1 RKGNIFCFH
10 IEADAFLYKM
20 VRTIVGTLLEV
31 GMGNIN
37 YLEIKK
43 ILEAKNRKMAGKTVP
58 AKGLFLMKV
67 NY

>member
-1 RKGNIFCFH
+1 
-10 IEADAFLYKM
+10 M
-20 VRTIVGTLLEV
+20 VRTIIGTLLEV
-31 GMGNIN
+31 GSGKKS

-43 ILEAKNRKMAGKTVP
+43 ILEAEDRKAAGKPVP

>member
-1 RKGNIFCFH
+1 
-10 IEADAFLYKM
+10 M
-20 VRTIVGTLLEV
+20 VRTIVGSLLEV
-31 GMGNIN
+31 GKGKIN

>member
-1 RKGNIFCFH
+1 
-10 IEADAFLYKM
+10 
-20 VRTIVGTLLEV
+20 EV